1 MRTHPTALIVAL
13 SFLMLGFAS
22 ACQRQNPGVEAARE
36 DRSAA
41 SSAVKDV
48 LSTDEQELGEKI
60 EQAHLGEIDLG
71 RLAKQRASN
80 KDVKS
85 YADMVVADHTS
96 ALDKLSDLMK
106 EKNVTN
112 VQQKSPDAEAAL
124 SKLQNLSGADFD
136 RLFMDIMIQDHQKAI
151 DMLHS
156 KINSVQNP
164 DLKNYINDILPKME
178 KHIQEAQRLQPKLT
192 TSNPQNKTVSQ

>member
-1 MRTHPTALIVAL
+1 MRTHRTALILTL
-13 SFLMLGFAS
+13 SFLMLGFTS
-22 ACQRQNPGVEAARE
+22 ACQRENRGVEAARE
-36 DRSAA
+36 DRSAT

-85 YADMVVADHTS
+85 YADMVVDDHTS

-106 EKNVTN
+106 EKNVTH

-124 SKLQNLSGADFD
+124 SKIQNLSGADFD
-136 RLFMDIMIQDHQKAI
+136 RQFMDIMVQDHQKAI

-178 KHIQEAQRLQPKLT
+178 KHLQEAQRLQPKLT
-192 TSNPQNKTVSQ
+192 NSNPGKKTASQ